1 MQEWKGAPVET
12 RGDSLAG
19 VWLARGCAAA
29 FGRILTFRFPF
40 GSYSGPPFTSLFN
53 ALSRA
58 ADRSWRIA
66 VSVSYH
72 LPNPYS
78 VLCTLSSPRAARGAA
93 PTFPSFSPFEKEWC
107 SRWESNPNRRLRRP
121 EFYPLKY
128 ESVLSFKQ
136 ADCKGVK
143 YFPKEATWR
152 AFLHPTS
159 LHLSHPL
166 RGRARAPC
174 APAPP
179 RYAGPCDPGRAR

>member
-1 MQEWKGAPVET
+1 MHRWRQEGT
-12 RGDSLAG
+12 RWLEYGWLG
-19 VWLARGCAAA
+19 VVRRPSAAYSHSA
-29 FGRILTFRFPF
+29 FPF

-78 VLCTLSSPRAARGAA
+78 VIRTLSSPRAARSRA

-136 ADCKGVK
+136 VDCKGVK